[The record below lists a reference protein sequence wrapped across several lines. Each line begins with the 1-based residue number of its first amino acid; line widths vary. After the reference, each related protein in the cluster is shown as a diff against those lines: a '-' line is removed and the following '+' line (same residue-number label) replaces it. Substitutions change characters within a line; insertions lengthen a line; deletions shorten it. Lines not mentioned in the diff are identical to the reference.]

1 MDAVQAL
8 QIVTNTANAVPAG
21 AGPLASGQGSAAAS
35 NLFRAMFEEAATSAA
50 PRGGPSPFPA
60 DSMQPARERSLSA
73 LLFTGAASPANPLMA
88 GRNEAGEPGVRE
100 AETASLPVTGGASA
114 YRQARKERSPEAGPQ
129 VTGRGDGRKGGAKG
143 VPMGIMPEQALLE
156 NWQPREKRDESVMG
170 NPSEREGEPAASSGK
185 EPVSLLEAAT
195 IGRSDTT
202 AAVLVTAEGAGM
214 DIPAAGHRAFATVPQ
229 EVSNDPHA
237 GAYAG
242 AGDTLIRMNASTGDA
257 FPSVSNGTSATM
269 RETVAYRPGRDPRP
283 AEFPGRGDSLIPDKT
298 ATGIPGLVP
307 RPAKSEI
314 VTQAVPP
321 AIGVESFHGEQ
332 HPVDA
337 GKNNIDTGTTMKNT
351 RAFSAQGSDGLAGK
365 NPGSLS
371 EPPGFPEID
380 ETGPKGKE
388 NIRSAT
394 KKAAGNDQENLFQR
408 HNQELKAAVRGETVL
423 RQLPGGVTV
432 LNPAQTTGMGGVSFR
447 DEGASAAAQ
456 LDPKG
461 RASSRTREEQG
472 LEPPGVEAA
481 EVLDGKREAFSQWD
495 GAERHDNPEAGK
507 GSQPFPGNSV
517 SFGDPH
523 AQVRGVEETRLPQA
537 TESDRGKLHEEILS
551 QVREKLANHN
561 PVSGD
566 SRITLKLNPGELG
579 ELQLHV
585 RMEDRKMSVEVTAQ
599 NPVVKEAL
607 LQNLDQ
613 LKDTLSRQ
621 HIHME
626 RFDVSTGTGQQGAG
640 QSFREG
646 RQTAHRQF
654 DELPLSPAGYFRE
667 DQVAASAAAWE
678 PRENSLVDMRL

>member
-1 MDAVQAL
+1 MDAVQTL
-8 QIVTNTANAVPAG
+8 QIVTNTANPVPAG
-21 AGPLASGQGSAAAS
+21 AGPLASGQGSTAAS

-73 LLFTGAASPANPLMA
+73 LLITGAASPANPLMA
-88 GRNEAGEPGVRE
+88 GRDEAGEPGVRE
-100 AETASLPVTGGASA
+100 AETAAPPVTDGASA
-114 YRQARKERSPEAGPQ
+114 HRQVRKERSPETRPQ
-129 VTGRGDGRKGGAKG
+129 VTGMGDGRKGGAKG

-156 NWQPREKRDESVMG
+156 NWQPREKMDESFMG
-170 NPSEREGEPAASSGK
+170 NPSERGGEPAASPEK
-185 EPVSLLEAAT
+185 EPVSLLEVAT
-195 IGRSDTT
+195 IGLSDTT
-202 AAVLVTAEGAGM
+202 ATVMVTAEGAGM
-214 DIPAAGHRAFATVPQ
+214 NVPAAGHRAFATVPQ
-229 EVSNDPHA
+229 EVSNNPQAVAH
-237 GAYAG
+237 AG
-242 AGDTLIRMNASTGDA
+242 AGDTLIRMNTSTGDA
-257 FPSVSNGTSATM
+257 FSSVSNGTSATI
-269 RETVAYRPGRDPRP
+269 RETEAYRPERNPQP
-283 AEFPGRGDSLIPDKT
+283 AEFSGMEESLIPAKT
-298 ATGIPGLVP
+298 ATEIPGLVP
-307 RPAKSEI
+307 RPAKLEI

-321 AIGVESFHGEQ
+321 AIGVESFHGEP

-337 GKNNIDTGTTMKNT
+337 GKKNIANESAIKNT
-351 RAFSAQGSDGLAGK
+351 RAFPAQDSDGLAGK
-365 NPGSLS
+365 NLGSLS

-380 ETGPKGKE
+380 ETGPRGKE
-388 NIRSAT
+388 NNRSIT
-394 KKAAGNDQENLFQR
+394 KKAAGNDLENLFQR
-408 HNQELKAAVRGETVL
+408 HNQELKAEVKGETVL

-447 DEGASAAAQ
+447 DEGASAAA
-456 LDPKG
+456 LLEPKG
-461 RASSRTREEQG
+461 RASSRTMEEQG
-472 LEPPGVEAA
+472 LEPPGAEAA
-481 EVLDGKREAFSQWD
+481 GVLDGKREAFSQWD

-507 GSQPFPGNSV
+507 GTQPFPGNSV
-517 SFGDPH
+517 SFGDPE
-523 AQVRGVEETRLPQA
+523 AQVRGVEETQFPQA
-537 TESDRGKLHEEILS
+537 TESDRGRVHEEILS

-579 ELQLHV
+579 ELQLNV

-654 DELPLSPAGYFRE
+654 DDLPFSPAGYFRE
-667 DQVAASAAAWE
+667 DQVAASVAGWE
-678 PRENSLVDMRL
+678 PREHSLVDMRL